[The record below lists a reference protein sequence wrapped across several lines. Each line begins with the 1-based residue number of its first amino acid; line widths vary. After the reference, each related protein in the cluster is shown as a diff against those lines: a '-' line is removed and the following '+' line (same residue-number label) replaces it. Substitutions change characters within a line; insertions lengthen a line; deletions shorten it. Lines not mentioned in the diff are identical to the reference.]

1 MNDVTKLPKWAQ
13 DKIQV
18 LEMRLQEMTKRARAY
33 EEKTQTPIYVRNL
46 SPLPDEKPLY
56 LPADKAIRF
65 MTGNGDWEYVDVRL
79 RKTAEY
85 PEFFVELMSGGDIH
99 IAPEVRN
106 VSRIFVR

>member
-1 MNDVTKLPKWAQ
+1 MNDVTKLPKWVQ

-33 EEKTQTPIYVRNL
+33 EEGRPTRVSIHHLQL
-46 SPLPDEKPLY
+46 SSDEKPLY
-56 LPADKAIRF
+56 LPDDRQIRF
-65 MTGNGDWEYVDVRL
+65 RVGDEDWCYVDVRL
-79 RKTAEY
+79 RKY
-85 PEFFVELMSGGDIH
+85 PEGVAIELMSGGDIH